1 MKIYFVKE
9 KYLNR
14 LINLAKDK
22 VQWLELCDINNP
34 WLTNYFGHE
43 KWYGDTDIEIPQN
56 LELNIGGPESDVENS
71 IKLYDLLRD
80 KLTPVQ
86 ACDPRLWAFL
96 CHETCWNYMVNRW
109 KPDAERDINSRYYL
123 DGNDSRALSRNGI
136 ARLWWFAY
144 LTYDE
149 NRTDPYELL
158 KILLSDQNI
167 QHNLL
172 ERNFGRNR
180 MILHTIL
187 DFIRSHPKINKKD
200 DYEKLG
206 KIINRW
212 GGVRLLDYLAKKDIM
227 AYLET
232 RYANA

>member
-1 MKIYFVKE
+1 MKLQFVKD
-9 KYLNR
+9 KYLNQLR
-14 LINLAKDK
+14 NLAKDK
-22 VQWLELCDINNP
+22 EQWLERCDINNP

-43 KWYGDTDIEIPQN
+43 KWYGDTDIEIQQN
-56 LELNIGGPESDVENS
+56 LELTIGGPESDVENS
-71 IKLYDLLRD
+71 IKVYELLGD

-96 CHETCWNYMVNRW
+96 CHETCWSYMVNRW
-109 KPDAERDINSRYYL
+109 KPEAERDIRSRYFL

-144 LTYDE
+144 LTHDKSRA
-149 NRTDPYELL
+149 NPYELL
-158 KILLSDQNI
+158 EILLGDQNI

-180 MILHTIL
+180 MILHAIL
-187 DFIRSHPKINKKD
+187 EFIKSHPEINRKD

-212 GGVRLLDYLAKKDIM
+212 GGVRLLDYLTKKEIVD
-227 AYLET
+227 YLST
-232 RYANA
+232 RYC